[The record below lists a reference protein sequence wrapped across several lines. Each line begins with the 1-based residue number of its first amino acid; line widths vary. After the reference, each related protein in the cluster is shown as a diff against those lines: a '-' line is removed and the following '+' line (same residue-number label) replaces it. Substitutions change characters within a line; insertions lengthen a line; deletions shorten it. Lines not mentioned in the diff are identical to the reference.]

1 MVSSYWPL
9 LTIPEST
16 AIRQWLASVD
26 HARHLDARHPWSRQA
41 AGDRLDVSRGQLL
54 CRVESENVCLSSLI
68 PDRILRSHAH
78 PFLRQV
84 RDGGQ
89 DRVDPIVRQ
98 QMISDLRRWQMV
110 SAHLPDIDAR
120 DPIGVRSLDPVAA
133 DPFRLGCPPWSPDKA
148 RVDLLAAFRDS
159 DDWGL
164 LIDPLAAFVT
174 THGTGAG
181 QGCVAYRFEGDGAEA
196 YLQPIHDFAAFDLS
210 WLEGNE
216 KRIAVLVEN
225 TRHLLD
231 GYHAHNTLI
240 WGPRGCGKSSLVR
253 GLITRY
259 WDAGLRGIEVP
270 YRSFGRLPQLFDLV
284 RGRRERFIAVL
295 DNISLERTDP
305 STRMLSTA
313 LDGGLESMPH
323 NLVFYATSN
332 FKDLVDREGE
342 RPQGPPAMQADDTP
356 GEIRH
361 TDSQSTVRRGFDPQG
376 FQRLDERRGLDDRFA
391 LKVFIDL
398 PTKTEYDRIVV
409 AYARRA
415 GIDAPEADLLARFQ
429 VWRMRNNLDLVG
441 GRTARDFVLSCYPVR
456 HRRDRAPT
464 PDAG

>member
-1 MVSSYWPL
+1 V
-9 LTIPEST
+9 
-16 AIRQWLASVD
+16 
-26 HARHLDARHPWSRQA
+26 H
-41 AGDRLDVSRGQLL
+41 
-54 CRVESENVCLSSLI
+54 
-68 PDRILRSHAH
+68 
-78 PFLRQV
+78 
-84 RDGGQ
+84 
-89 DRVDPIVRQ
+89 
-98 QMISDLRRWQMV
+98 
-110 SAHLPDIDAR
+110 
-120 DPIGVRSLDPVAA
+120 
-133 DPFRLGCPPWSPDKA
+133 
-148 RVDLLAAFRDS
+148 LLAAFRDS

-174 THGTGAG
+174 AHGTGDG
-181 QGCVAYRFEGDGAEA
+181 QGCVAYRFEGEGAEV

-216 KRIAVLVEN
+216 KRIAVLEEN

-240 WGPRGCGKSSLVR
+240 WGPRGCGKSSLIR

-270 YRSFGRLPQLFDLV
+270 YRSLGRLPQLFDLV

-391 LKVFIDL
+391 LKVFIDM

-429 VWRMRNNLDLVG
+429 VWRMRNNHDLVG

-456 HRRDRAPT
+456 DRRDRTPT